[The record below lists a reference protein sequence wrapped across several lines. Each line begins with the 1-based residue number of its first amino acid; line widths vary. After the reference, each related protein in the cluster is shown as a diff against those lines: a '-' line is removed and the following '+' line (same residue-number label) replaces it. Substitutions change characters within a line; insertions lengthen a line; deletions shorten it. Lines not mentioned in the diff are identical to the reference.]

1 MTYSDLKHIKR
12 RVYQLLKDEFN
23 LTNIHKDDKVF
34 YQILQDQQIIQG
46 VYIISNRTGLLHI
59 KGPWIS
65 NLVINPR
72 FRRQGIATK
81 MLKDAIN
88 SRDELYLWSSEP
100 LVFPLLFDL
109 GFKFVGSSKKDGYS
123 TLVAVFKVTK
133 QKLD

>member
-1 MTYSDLKHIKR
+1 MTNLYSKYIKE
-12 RVYQLLKDEFN
+12 RVYKLLKDEFD
-23 LTNIHKDDKVF
+23 LTNIHKDDEVF
-34 YQILQDQQIIQG
+34 YQILEDELIVQG
-46 VYIISNRTGLLHI
+46 VYIISKRVGLLGI

-65 NLVINPR
+65 NLVISPR
-72 FRRQGIATK
+72 YRRQGIATK
-81 MLKDAIN
+81 MLKEAIN

>member
-1 MTYSDLKHIKR
+1 MTYSDLKHIER

-34 YQILQDQQIIQG
+34 YQILEDQLIVQG
-46 VYIISNRTGLLHI
+46 VYIISNRAGLLGI

-65 NLVINPR
+65 NLVINPK

-123 TLVAVFKVTK
+123 TLVAVFKVIK

>member
-1 MTYSDLKHIKR
+1 MTDSYSKYIKE

-23 LTNIHKDDKVF
+23 LTDIHKDDEVF
-34 YQILQDQQIIQG
+34 YQILEDELIVQG
-46 VYIISNRTGLLHI
+46 VYIISKRVGLLGI

-65 NLVINPR
+65 NLVISPR
-72 FRRQGIATK
+72 YRRQGIATK

-100 LVFPLLFDL
+100 IVFPLLFNL

>member
-1 MTYSDLKHIKR
+1 MTDSYSNYINE

-23 LTNIHKDDKVF
+23 LTDIHKDDEVF
-34 YQILQDQQIIQG
+34 YQILEDELIVQG
-46 VYIISNRTGLLHI
+46 VYIISKRVGLLGI

-65 NLVINPR
+65 NLVISPR
-72 FRRQGIATK
+72 YRRQGIATK

-100 LVFPLLFDL
+100 IVFPLLFNL

>member
-1 MTYSDLKHIKR
+1 MTDSYSKYIKE

-23 LTNIHKDDKVF
+23 LTDIHKDDEVF
-34 YQILQDQQIIQG
+34 YQILEDELIVQG
-46 VYIISNRTGLLHI
+46 VYIISKRVGLLGI

-65 NLVINPR
+65 NLVIIPR
-72 FRRQGIATK
+72 YRRQGIATK

-100 LVFPLLFDL
+100 IVFPLLFNL

>member
-1 MTYSDLKHIKR
+1 MTDSYSKYIKE

-23 LTNIHKDDKVF
+23 LTDIHKDDEVF
-34 YQILQDQQIIQG
+34 YQILEDELIVQG
-46 VYIISNRTGLLHI
+46 VYIISKRVGLLGI

-65 NLVINPR
+65 NLVISPLY
-72 FRRQGIATK
+72 RRQGIATK

-100 LVFPLLFDL
+100 IVFPLLFNL

>member
-109 GFKFVGSSKKDGYS
+109 GFKFVGSSKICR
-123 TLVAVFKVTK
+123 TFHE
-133 QKLD
+133 